1 MNNYIKIAA
10 FSIALSACHSSDNEL
25 ANLTIAPK
33 KDTVAVVTTLI
44 RFLFKQKHYYIIY
57 MKLH

>member
-33 KDTVAVVTTLI
+33 KIQRRLLQAI
-44 RFLFKQKHYYIIY
+44 A
-57 MKLH
+57 